1 MKFKNIAE
9 AIEREKNI
17 EDELKRLRN
26 KDTKST
32 EDHAQVPVL
41 LEEFREVHAVR
52 LDMEHD
58 AALAEVQ
65 AAARSGARH
74 AERAR
79 YGAGAARCAS
89 STRRAG

>member
-1 MKFKNIAE
+1 MKFKDIAE

-26 KDTKST
+26 KDTKSA

-58 AALAEVQ
+58 RNLGVIL
-65 AAARSGARH
+65 R
-74 AERAR
+74 
-79 YGAGAARCAS
+79 
-89 STRRAG
+89 